1 MLRVE
6 EGMAV
11 PARLP
16 LFPCS
21 WGTSHHS
28 LASAAAAAVV
38 VEQLLVPEDAKKT
51 ITSF

>member
-6 EGMAV
+6 EGMAL

-16 LFPCS
+16 PFPCS

-28 LASAAAAAVV
+28 FAAAAAAAV

>member
-16 LFPCS
+16 PFPCS

-28 LASAAAAAVV
+28 FASAAAAAVV